1 MNALLCLFLAAGCVN
16 LEQAIRHEQEA
27 QVRKIVQQAVPAAVD
42 EYVGSN
48 AMRIGAWLLGPTGLL
63 AGAGAMAV
71 HKRKQ
76 QAKQ

>member
-1 MNALLCLFLAAGCVN
+1 MNALLCLFLTAGCVN

-27 QVRKIVQQAVPAAVD
+27 KVCKIVQQAVPAAVD
-42 EYVGSN
+42 EYV
-48 AMRIGAWLLGPTGLL
+48 ATRAKIAYWWLIGPTGLL
-63 AGAGAMAV
+63 AGAAAMAA